1 MPSHDRSQ
9 VIQFIAAP
17 LGFYVLAL
25 LIVESSLA
33 LVLTVAE
40 RGDDQRWW
48 GFSCMIGLFIL
59 VVLIV
64 TGMVIGAPKNLLFG
78 KEEHAAPQIHPSAL
92 RDQIEDL
99 ILAKYTPRLVRL
111 SAVPSASGKPL
122 VGLLQNVG
130 A

>member
-1 MPSHDRSQ
+1 MPSNDKSQ
-9 VIQFIAAP
+9 VLQFIAAP

-33 LVLTVAE
+33 LVLTVA
-40 RGDDQRWW
+40 GLDDDQRWW
-48 GFSCMIGLFIL
+48 GFLCMIGLFIL

-64 TGMVIGAPKNLLFG
+64 TGLVVWAPKNLLFG

-99 ILAKYTPRLVRL
+99 IV
-111 SAVPSASGKPL
+111 
-122 VGLLQNVG
+122 QNVKPEYLKRS
-130 A
+130 